1 MSGSRDGSNKSSYR
15 DEEAMTYSIYDVL
28 GNLGVFLII
37 LTYFLLQIRKL
48 SSESLLYSA
57 LNALGASLIVVSLLF
72 DFNLSAFIV
81 EAFWV
86 IISLI
91 GIGRFY
97 LRRGAG
103 KT

>member
-1 MSGSRDGSNKSSYR
+1 
-15 DEEAMTYSIYDVL
+15 MTYSIYDVL
-28 GNLGVFLII
+28 GNIGVFLII

-48 SSESLLYSA
+48 SSEDLSYSA
-57 LNALGASLIVVSLLF
+57 LNALGASLIIVSLLL

-81 EAFWV
+81 ESFWV

-97 LRRGAG
+97 LRRRAG

>member
-1 MSGSRDGSNKSSYR
+1 MR
-15 DEEAMTYSIYDVL
+15 YSIYDVL
-28 GNLGVFLII
+28 GNIGVFLII

-48 SSESLLYSA
+48 SSESLPYSA

-81 EAFWV
+81 ESFWV

-91 GIGRFY
+91 GIGKYY
-97 LRRGAG
+97 LHRK

>member
-1 MSGSRDGSNKSSYR
+1 
-15 DEEAMTYSIYDVL
+15 MTYSIYDVL
-28 GNLGVFLII
+28 GNIGVFLII

-48 SSESLLYSA
+48 TSESLLYSV
-57 LNALGASLIVVSLLF
+57 LNALGASLIIVSLLF

-91 GIGRFY
+91 GIGTYY
-97 LRRGAG
+97 LPRK

>member
-1 MSGSRDGSNKSSYR
+1 
-15 DEEAMTYSIYDVL
+15 MTYSIYVVL
-28 GNLGVFLII
+28 GNIGVFLII

-48 SSESLLYSA
+48 SSESLLYSV

-81 EAFWV
+81 EAFLV

-91 GIGRFY
+91 
-97 LRRGAG
+97 
-103 KT
+103 

>member
-1 MSGSRDGSNKSSYR
+1 
-15 DEEAMTYSIYDVL
+15 MTYSIYDLL
-28 GNLGVFLII
+28 GNIGVFLII

-48 SSESLLYSA
+48 TSESLPYST
-57 LNALGASLIVVSLLF
+57 LNALGASLIIVSLLF

-91 GIGRFY
+91 GIGKYY
-97 LRRGAG
+97 LHRK

>member
-1 MSGSRDGSNKSSYR
+1 
-15 DEEAMTYSIYDVL
+15 MTYTVYDLL

-37 LTYFLLQIRKL
+37 LTYLLLQLRKL
-48 SSESLLYSA
+48 SSESLVYSV
-57 LNALGASLIVVSLLF
+57 LNAVGALLIIVSLLV

-91 GIGRFY
+91 GIGKYY
-97 LRRGAG
+97 LQR
-103 KT
+103 KTP

>member
-1 MSGSRDGSNKSSYR
+1 
-15 DEEAMTYSIYDVL
+15 MTYSIYDVL
-28 GNLGVFLII
+28 GNIGVFLII

-48 SSESLLYSA
+48 SSESLLYSV
-57 LNALGASLIVVSLLF
+57 LNTLGASLIVVSLLF

-91 GIGRFY
+91 GIGKYY
-97 LRRGAG
+97 LPRK

>member
-1 MSGSRDGSNKSSYR
+1 
-15 DEEAMTYSIYDVL
+15 MTYSIYDVL
-28 GNLGVFLII
+28 GNIGVFLII

-48 SSESLLYSA
+48 SSEGLSYSV

-81 EAFWV
+81 ESFWV
-86 IISLI
+86 IISSI
-91 GIGRFY
+91 GIGKYY
-97 LRRGAG
+97 LHRK

>member
-1 MSGSRDGSNKSSYR
+1 
-15 DEEAMTYSIYDVL
+15 MTYSIYDML
-28 GNLGVFLII
+28 GNIGVLLII

-57 LNALGASLIVVSLLF
+57 LNVLGASLIIVSLLF

-81 EAFWV
+81 ESFWV

-91 GIGRFY
+91 GIGKVY
-97 LRRGAG
+97 LHRKEKSSR
-103 KT
+103 

>member
-1 MSGSRDGSNKSSYR
+1 
-15 DEEAMTYSIYDVL
+15 MTYSIYDVL
-28 GNLGVFLII
+28 GNIGVFLII

-48 SSESLLYSA
+48 SSESLFYSA
-57 LNALGASLIVVSLLF
+57 LNALGASLIIVSLLF

-81 EAFWV
+81 ESFWV

-97 LRRGAG
+97 LHRGAG

>member
-1 MSGSRDGSNKSSYR
+1 MFGLRRGSNNLSYPAN
-15 DEEAMTYSIYDVL
+15 AMTYTFYDVL

-37 LTYFLLQIRKL
+37 LTYLLLQLRKIA
-48 SSESLLYSA
+48 SESLLYSI
-57 LNALGASLIVVSLLF
+57 LNAMGASLIIVSLVF

-91 GIGRFY
+91 GIGNYYRH
-97 LRRGAG
+97 RK

>member
-1 MSGSRDGSNKSSYR
+1 
-15 DEEAMTYSIYDVL
+15 MTYSIYDVL
-28 GNLGVFLII
+28 GNIGVFLII

-48 SSESLLYSA
+48 SSESLFYSA
-57 LNALGASLIVVSLLF
+57 LNALGASLIIVSLLF

-81 EAFWV
+81 ESFWV

>member
-1 MSGSRDGSNKSSYR
+1 
-15 DEEAMTYSIYDVL
+15 MTYSIYDVL

-37 LTYFLLQIRKL
+37 LTYFLLHIRKL

>member
-1 MSGSRDGSNKSSYR
+1 
-15 DEEAMTYSIYDVL
+15 MTYSIYDVL
-28 GNLGVFLII
+28 GNIGVFLII

-48 SSESLLYSA
+48 SSESLLYSV

-86 IISLI
+86 IISVI
-91 GIGRFY
+91 GIGKYY
-97 LRRGAG
+97 LPRK

>member
-1 MSGSRDGSNKSSYR
+1 
-15 DEEAMTYSIYDVL
+15 MTYSIYDVL
-28 GNLGVFLII
+28 GNIGVFLII

-91 GIGRFY
+91 GIGKYY
-97 LRRGAG
+97 LPRK

>member
-1 MSGSRDGSNKSSYR
+1 
-15 DEEAMTYSIYDVL
+15 MTYSIYDVL
-28 GNLGVFLII
+28 GNIGVFLII

-48 SSESLLYSA
+48 SSESLLYSV

-91 GIGRFY
+91 GIGKYY
-97 LRRGAG
+97 LPRK

>member
-1 MSGSRDGSNKSSYR
+1 
-15 DEEAMTYSIYDVL
+15 MTYSIYDVL
-28 GNLGVFLII
+28 GNIGVFLIL

-48 SSESLLYSA
+48 SSESLFYSV
-57 LNALGASLIVVSLLF
+57 LNALGASLIIVSLLF

-81 EAFWV
+81 ESFWV

>member
-1 MSGSRDGSNKSSYR
+1 
-15 DEEAMTYSIYDVL
+15 MTYSIYDVL
-28 GNLGVFLII
+28 GNIGVFLII

-48 SSESLLYSA
+48 SSEGLPYSA

-81 EAFWV
+81 ESFWV

-91 GIGRFY
+91 GIGKYY
-97 LRRGAG
+97 LHRK

>member
-1 MSGSRDGSNKSSYR
+1 
-15 DEEAMTYSIYDVL
+15 MTYSIYDVL